1 MSFMNVFEIQDIR
14 RVIFSYIYPVVIKP
28 GMIMK
33 YMGSKTSKKHLSNYI
48 GNLYMI
54 EKYASIDYFFL
65 NADIVI
71 MAKGI
76 NTRNCVFFSNEDDI
90 KIVLV

>member
-33 YMGSKTSKKHLSNYI
+33 YMGSKTSKKHLTSYI

-54 EKYASIDYFFL
+54 
-65 NADIVI
+65 
-71 MAKGI
+71 
-76 NTRNCVFFSNEDDI
+76 
-90 KIVLV
+90 